1 MKKFMFRVLAFILD
15 SLIASIIILGVSSIS
30 LFNPNQDELNLK
42 YKEFYNNQDIYNGLN
57 KKIDSYFEDKMLSEE
72 ELEEISIIYSEY
84 IKCFDGIDVDLEIDE
99 STITSVKDK
108 VNDLNLEISNNLA
121 IKINKLYIPTTI
133 ISFVVYILY
142 FGVLQYFLNGQT
154 PFKRI
159 FRIKVVSV
167 NDKKVSLLN
176 YIVRAILVTE
186 VLLSTFDIIALVT
199 LNNAGYINASY
210 FISQAKYI
218 YEIVFLVCLII
229 RSDGRS
235 IDDLILKTKVIR
247 YDKDGNEVIDPI
259 FKEVDADNA

>member
-15 SLIASIIILGVSSIS
+15 SLLASIIVLVISSIA
-30 LFNPNQDELNLK
+30 LFNPNRAELNLK
-42 YKEFYNNQDIYNGLN
+42 YKEFYNIQDTYKGLN

-84 IKCFDGIDVDLEIDE
+84 MSCFEEIEVSIEQEDDA
-99 STITSVKDK
+99 ITSVKDK
-108 VNDLNLEISNNLA
+108 VNDLYLEISNNLA
-121 IKINKLYIPTTI
+121 IEINKLNIPSTI

-159 FRIKVVSV
+159 FRIKIVSV
-167 NDKKVSLLN
+167 KDKKVSLLN

-186 VLLSTFDIIALVT
+186 IILSLTDLVALVT
-199 LNNAGYINASY
+199 LNNVGYINASY

-218 YEIVFLVCLII
+218 YEITFLACLII

-235 IDDLILKTKVIR
+235 IDDLILKTRVIR
-247 YDKDGNEVIDPI
+247 YDKEGHEVIDPI
-259 FKEVDADNA
+259 FKEVDAENA